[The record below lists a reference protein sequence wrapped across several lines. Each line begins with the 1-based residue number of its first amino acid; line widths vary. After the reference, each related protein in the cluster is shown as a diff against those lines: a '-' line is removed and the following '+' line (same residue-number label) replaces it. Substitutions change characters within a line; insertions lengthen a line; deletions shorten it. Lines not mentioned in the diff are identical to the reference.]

1 MNTQGNE
8 MWGAAQGR
16 MGADPST
23 KKFDQPKSHLKYK
36 YLPGGYLKDRL
47 LRRIDAGEI
56 REDSRVYHL
65 WQGG

>member
-1 MNTQGNE
+1 
-8 MWGAAQGR
+8 